1 MWEKYRVLCE
11 ERLNLV
17 NKDVK
22 KIKYYKMPF
31 RKCEKCGH
39 DYLRIIGEY
48 QKRCIDEPE
57 TVLLECE
64 KCAAN

>member
-1 MWEKYRVLCE
+1 
-11 ERLNLV
+11 
-17 NKDVK
+17 
-22 KIKYYKMPF
+22 MPF